1 MQTMISPERAK
12 LNISENLQRLMKAK
26 GVTQLVLAAGA
37 QISQP
42 FVHKMLHG
50 KILPNA
56 VALRNVAEVLGVSTD
71 DLMDDPEKNSEKLSA

>member
-1 MQTMISPERAK
+1 
-12 LNISENLQRLMKAK
+12 
-26 GVTQLVLAAGA
+26 
-37 QISQP
+37 
-42 FVHKMLHG
+42 MLHG

>member
-1 MQTMISPERAK
+1 MISPERAK
-12 LNISENLQRLMKAK
+12 LNISENLKRLMDESGITQMQLAK
-26 GVTQLVLAAGA
+26 RAN
-37 QISQP
+37 ISQP

-71 DLMDDPEKNSEKLSA
+71 TIIDNPPEKISSKSA

>member
-1 MQTMISPERAK
+1 MQQMISPERAK
-12 LNISENLQRLMKAK
+12 LNISENLKRLMDESGITQMQLAK
-26 GVTQLVLAAGA
+26 RAN
-37 QISQP
+37 ISQP

-71 DLMDDPEKNSEKLSA
+71 TIIDNPPEKISSKSA